1 MQRTLEELILALRGG
16 GLEPGL
22 SECIDA
28 LHAVRMVGLERRDD
42 LREALG
48 STLAKNEVSREIFD
62 DVFDRF
68 FSFSAFSNLASNDA
82 PAATVGDT
90 PEGLERP
97 DDPAPAVPADGLLRM
112 IETGDRAGLA
122 RRLRAAEKT
131 TGLTGAWLFTQRGL
145 YTRRI
150 MEAMGSGLL
159 SAEETELERNA
170 SHQAAPPAAA
180 LRLVRLRQARE
191 VLFREVRDHVA
202 RQLAL
207 YGTAASIKL
216 RDSALTNESM
226 ARIERRDFDR
236 VQRLVRKLA
245 RRLAARHSLRNRRR
259 NSGRLDVR
267 RTLALSAPYGGL
279 MFETRWKDRVVEKPR
294 VIAICDVSRSVQA
307 HARFLLLLLY
317 SLRDVLPDLRS
328 FAFTHRLV
336 DVSDRFDQ
344 DAPELAIERVLDQV
358 GGTGTN
364 YGTMLRDF
372 AAQELPR
379 VDRRTSVIF
388 LGDARNNRADPQ
400 IEVMRVLHKRA
411 RRVVWLNPE
420 PRSFWSLGDSEMP
433 RYAPC
438 CHVVRECGTLAQL
451 ERAVDGLLRS
461 TGGNG

>member
-28 LHAVRMVGLERRDD
+28 LRAARMVGLERRET

-48 STLAKNEVSREIFD
+48 STLAKSEVSREIFD

-68 FSFSAFSNLASNDA
+68 FSFAAFRCLASDHA
-82 PAATVGDT
+82 PAAASLDAQ
-90 PEGLERP
+90 
-97 DDPAPAVPADGLLRM
+97 DDPERHDGPSPAVPADGLLRM

-122 RRLRAAEKT
+122 RRLRAAEKS
-131 TGLTGAWLFTQRGL
+131 TGLTGAWLFTQRGI

-159 SAEETELERNA
+159 SAEETELERSA
-170 SHQAAPPAAA
+170 PQAGSPAA

-207 YGTAASIKL
+207 YGTAASTKL
-216 RDSALTNESM
+216 RDSALTNESL

-259 NSGRLDVR
+259 NSGRLDIR
-267 RTLALSAPYGGL
+267 RTLALSAPHGGL

-317 SLRDVLPDLRS
+317 NLRDVLPDLRS

-344 DAPELAIERVLDQV
+344 DSPELAIERVLDQV

-372 AAQELPR
+372 AAQELRR

-400 IEVMRVLHKRA
+400 IEVMRALHKRA